1 MRGRL
6 CAPKVQTFGVF
17 KEGLDFAPF
26 SGTNRGTTGDC
37 PNRAQYYGQLSALGK
52 GLSRHI
58 LAQLR
63 YSTFPLSQP
72 LFASLFGRRL
82 GPIIPTPAKGD
93 LKVNFEREVFKMKK
107 TVKTSRVAG
116 QLEKMYRLLNA
127 RFFNGELPEVVISLK
142 KTVGAYG
149 HFTCNKVWQAGD
161 ERRYEINISSATLSR
176 PIEETCATL
185 LHEMCHCLAAEKGI
199 KDTSGSGNFYHNRK
213 YKEIAESHGLCV
225 EKHPKYGWTITS
237 PGLPLLDFIE
247 EQGWQDLQ
255 MCEAVSLWDVIG
267 TLPKGTGNGTA
278 TKTKKPS
285 STRKYV
291 CPCCHQSVRA
301 TKTVNILCGDCM
313 KKMEPVE

>member
-1 MRGRL
+1 
-6 CAPKVQTFGVF
+6 
-17 KEGLDFAPF
+17 
-26 SGTNRGTTGDC
+26 
-37 PNRAQYYGQLSALGK
+37 
-52 GLSRHI
+52 
-58 LAQLR
+58 
-63 YSTFPLSQP
+63 
-72 LFASLFGRRL
+72 
-82 GPIIPTPAKGD
+82 
-93 LKVNFEREVFKMKK
+93 MKK

-149 HFTCNKVWQAGD
+149 HFTCSKVWQAGD

-267 TLPKGTGNGTA
+267 TPPKGQA
-278 TKTKKPS
+278 TEQPPRPRRPAAPANIFAPAA
-285 STRKYV
+285 TR
-291 CPCCHQSVRA
+291 A
-301 TKTVNILCGDCM
+301 
-313 KKMEPVE
+313 

>member
-1 MRGRL
+1 M
-6 CAPKVQTFGVF
+6 
-17 KEGLDFAPF
+17 
-26 SGTNRGTTGDC
+26 
-37 PNRAQYYGQLSALGK
+37 
-52 GLSRHI
+52 
-58 LAQLR
+58 
-63 YSTFPLSQP
+63 
-72 LFASLFGRRL
+72 
-82 GPIIPTPAKGD
+82 
-93 LKVNFEREVFKMKK
+93 
-107 TVKTSRVAG
+107 
-116 QLEKMYRLLNA
+116 
-127 RFFNGELPEVVISLK
+127 
-142 KTVGAYG
+142 GAYG

-267 TLPKGTGNGTA
+267 TLPKGAGNGTA
-278 TKTKKPS
+278 PKTKKPS
-285 STRKYV
+285 STRKYI

-301 TKTVNILCGDCM
+301 TKAVNILCGDCM
-313 KKMEPVE
+313 EKMEPAE

>member
-1 MRGRL
+1 
-6 CAPKVQTFGVF
+6 
-17 KEGLDFAPF
+17 
-26 SGTNRGTTGDC
+26 
-37 PNRAQYYGQLSALGK
+37 
-52 GLSRHI
+52 
-58 LAQLR
+58 
-63 YSTFPLSQP
+63 
-72 LFASLFGRRL
+72 
-82 GPIIPTPAKGD
+82 
-93 LKVNFEREVFKMKK
+93 MKK

-176 PIEETCATL
+176 PIEETCSTL
-185 LHEMCHCLAAEKGI
+185 LHEICHCFTTENGI
-199 KDTSGSGNFYHNRK
+199 KDTSGSGNFYRNRK
-213 YKEIAESHGLCV
+213 FKEIAESHGLCV

-267 TLPKGTGNGTA
+267 TLPKGTSNGA
-278 TKTKKPS
+278 AAKTRKPS
-285 STRKYV
+285 STRKYI
-291 CPCCHQSVRA
+291 CPICHQSVRA
-301 TKTVNILCGDCM
+301 TKVVNILCGDCM
-313 KKMEPVE
+313 EKMELVE

>member
-1 MRGRL
+1 
-6 CAPKVQTFGVF
+6 
-17 KEGLDFAPF
+17 
-26 SGTNRGTTGDC
+26 
-37 PNRAQYYGQLSALGK
+37 
-52 GLSRHI
+52 
-58 LAQLR
+58 
-63 YSTFPLSQP
+63 
-72 LFASLFGRRL
+72 
-82 GPIIPTPAKGD
+82 
-93 LKVNFEREVFKMKK
+93 MKK

-149 HFTCNKVWQAGD
+149 HFTC
-161 ERRYEINISSATLSR
+161 S
-176 PIEETCATL
+176 TL

-267 TLPKGTGNGTA
+267 TLPKGAGNGTV

-285 STRKYV
+285 STRKYI

-301 TKTVNILCGDCM
+301 TKAVNIICGDCM
-313 KKMEPVE
+313 EKMEPAE

>member
-1 MRGRL
+1 
-6 CAPKVQTFGVF
+6 
-17 KEGLDFAPF
+17 
-26 SGTNRGTTGDC
+26 
-37 PNRAQYYGQLSALGK
+37 
-52 GLSRHI
+52 
-58 LAQLR
+58 
-63 YSTFPLSQP
+63 
-72 LFASLFGRRL
+72 
-82 GPIIPTPAKGD
+82 
-93 LKVNFEREVFKMKK
+93 MKK

-149 HFTCNKVWQAGD
+149 HFTCSKVWQAGD

-176 PIEETCATL
+176 AIEDTCSTL
-185 LHEMCHCLAAEKGI
+185 LHEMCHCFAAEKGI

-255 MCEAVSLWDVIG
+255 PVGCNRNAAQRNGQWNRNQDQEAQQHPQIC
-267 TLPKGTGNGTA
+267 LPLL
-278 TKTKKPS
+278 PPE
-285 STRKYV
+285 RKS
-291 CPCCHQSVRA
+291 HQNREHP
-301 TKTVNILCGDCM
+301 LR
-313 KKMEPVE
+313 

>member
-1 MRGRL
+1 MRGHF
-6 CAPKVQTFGVF
+6 CAPKVQTFGLF

-37 PNRAQYYGQLSALGK
+37 PNRAQYYGQLSTLGK

-63 YSTFPLSQP
+63 YSTFPLPQP

-185 LHEMCHCLAAEKGI
+185 LHEMCHCFAAENGI
-199 KDTSGSGNFYHNRK
+199 KDTSGAGNFYHNRK
-213 YKEIAESHGLCV
+213 YKEIAEATASALRSTPNTVGRLPAPDFLC
-225 EKHPKYGWTITS
+225 WTS
-237 PGLPLLDFIE
+237 SRNRG
-247 EQGWQDLQ
+247 G
-255 MCEAVSLWDVIG
+255 
-267 TLPKGTGNGTA
+267 
-278 TKTKKPS
+278 KTC
-285 STRKYV
+285 R
-291 CPCCHQSVRA
+291 CVRRSA
-301 TKTVNILCGDCM
+301 CGM
-313 KKMEPVE
+313 